1 MSTETTRTDTT
12 LRSRARAHLRSLRDD
27 ERGGVS
33 LEYVV
38 VLILIA
44 IIGIVAWVDYY
55 GAVRDDADEEYQQF
69 GYPPTED

>member
-1 MSTETTRTDTT
+1 MSTPHTS
-12 LRSRARAHLRSLRDD
+12 LRARVRAHLRDLRDD

-38 VLILIA
+38 ILTLIA

-55 GAVRDDADEEYQQF
+55 GAVRDDASEEYQQF

>member
-1 MSTETTRTDTT
+1 MSTPDTS
-12 LRSRARAHLRSLRDD
+12 LRARVRAHLRDLRDD

>member
-1 MSTETTRTDTT
+1 MSTDTS
-12 LRSRARAHLRSLRDD
+12 LRARARAHLRDLRDD

>member
-1 MSTETTRTDTT
+1 MSTPDTS
-12 LRSRARAHLRSLRDD
+12 LRARARAHLRDLRDD

-38 VLILIA
+38 ILILIA
-44 IIGIVAWVDYY
+44 IIGITAWVDYY